1 MTESLYD
8 IECYDEN
15 EFETKHEKMYK
26 AIQGIASRVGVD
38 LTKYEFGQYLQ
49 TKVELG
55 IGCHDDITYNSL
67 HSEDI
72 TFNVQF
78 LDDKLERVGVDMD

>member
-1 MTESLYD
+1 MNKSLYD

-15 EFETKHEKMYK
+15 EFKTKHEKMYK
-26 AIQGIASRVGVD
+26 AVQGVASRVGVD

-49 TKVELG
+49 TKDEKYG
-55 IGCHDDITYNSL
+55 ENDDIIYNSL

-78 LDDKLERVGVDMD
+78 LNNQLEDVSVTMD

>member
-1 MTESLYD
+1 MNESLYD

-15 EFETKHEKMYK
+15 EFITKHEKMYK
-26 AIQGIASRVGVD
+26 AIQGVASRVGVD

-49 TKVELG
+49 TKHETYG
-55 IGCHDDITYNSL
+55 ANDDITYNSL

-78 LDDKLERVGVDMD
+78 LDNKLESVGVDMD

>member
-8 IECYDEN
+8 IECYDYN
-15 EFETKHEKMYK
+15 EFKTKHEKMYK
-26 AIQGIASRVGVD
+26 AVQGVASRVGVD

-49 TKVELG
+49 TNDETYG
-55 IGCHDDITYNSL
+55 ANDDIIYNSL

-78 LDDKLERVGVDMD
+78 LDNKLERVGVDMD